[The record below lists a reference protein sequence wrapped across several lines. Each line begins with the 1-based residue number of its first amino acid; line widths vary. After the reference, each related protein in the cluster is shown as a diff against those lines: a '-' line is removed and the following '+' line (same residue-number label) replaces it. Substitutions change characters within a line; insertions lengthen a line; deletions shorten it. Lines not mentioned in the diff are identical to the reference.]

1 MTKEDPLSNM
11 KRRNFITSISSGLAG
26 LGLTR
31 TLGAGEARPGEPQA
45 GDEKPKIRKYNTLGK
60 TGLKVPD
67 VSFGAIS
74 LFEPNVLRYA
84 FDLGVTYFDTAE
96 SYLRQKGETYVGQG
110 LKEVRDKVIITTKHG
125 QNFRQKIEK
134 AAVIQRVEASLK
146 RLQTDRIDVAMIHNI
161 DDFSQALNNQELM
174 AAYEQLKKDGKVR
187 FTGFSTHNA
196 KQTLKQALD
205 SDWPQVI
212 LVMYNHMEGKE
223 IEPLVKAVRAKGIG
237 TVAMKIFAGGM
248 QGSLKTLVNQKTSY
262 SQAAIRWVLSNPDF
276 DTCIP
281 TMSSYSHVEE
291 YVAAS
296 GQPLDRAGLA
306 VLRNYRDEVH
316 SLYCRVSCREC
327 LSACPNN
334 VAVNDVMRYAMY
346 YEHYGQEMNAVSA
359 YAELEAGRKPLAC
372 SACAGACETACPFGL
387 KVRERL
393 IHSHDILSA

>member
-1 MTKEDPLSNM
+1 MN
-11 KRRNFITSISSGLAG
+11 RRNFVTAMTSGLFG
-26 LGLTR
+26 LGVSKH
-31 TLGAGEARPGEPQA
+31 LGADSPRLASGLQA
-45 GDEKPKIRKYNTLGK
+45 AAAPKVKTYKDLGK

-84 FDLGVTYFDTAE
+84 YECGVTYFDTAE
-96 SYLRQKGETYVGQG
+96 SYLRMKGETYVGQG

-134 AAVIQRVEASLK
+134 DAFIQRVEASLK
-146 RLQTDRIDVAMIHNI
+146 RLQTDHIDVAMIHNV
-161 DDFSQALNNQELM
+161 DDLSLALNNQELM
-174 AAYEQLKKDGKVR
+174 SAYAQLKKDGKVR

-196 KQTLKQALD
+196 KQTLKQAID
-205 SDWPQVI
+205 ADFAQVV

-223 IEPLVKAVRAKGIG
+223 IEPLVKAVRQKGIG

-248 QGSLKTLVNQKTSY
+248 QGNLKSMVNQQTSY

-296 GQPLDRAGLA
+296 GLPLDRAALQTLA
-306 VLRNYRDEVH
+306 LYREEVGDV
-316 SLYCRVSCREC
+316 YCRVSCRKC
-327 LSACPNN
+327 LSACPDN
-334 VAVNDVMRYAMY
+334 VAINDVLRYGLY
-346 YEHYGQEMNAVSA
+346 YEHYGMERQAVDY
-359 YAELEAGRKPLAC
+359 YAELESERKPLNCAGC
-372 SACAGACETACPFGL
+372 AAPCQSACPYGL
-387 KVRERL
+387 QVKSKLLRT
-393 IHSHDILSA
+393 HDILSA

>member
-1 MTKEDPLSNM
+1 MSRMN
-11 KRRNFITSISSGLAG
+11 RRNFVTAMTSGLFG
-26 LGLTR
+26 LGVSKQ
-31 TLGAGEARPGEPQA
+31 LGAEPLHRASGLQEAA
-45 GDEKPKIRKYNTLGK
+45 TPKIRKYRDLGK

-84 FDLGVTYFDTAE
+84 FESGVTYFDTAE
-96 SYLRQKGETYVGQG
+96 SYLRMKGETYVGQG

-134 AAVIQRVEASLK
+134 DAFIQRVEASLK
-146 RLQTDRIDVAMIHNI
+146 RLQTDRIDVAMIHNV
-161 DDFSQALNNQELM
+161 DDLSLALNNQELM
-174 AAYEQLKKDGKVR
+174 SAYAQLKKDGKVR

-196 KQTLKQALD
+196 KQTLKQTLD
-205 SDWPQVI
+205 TDFAQVV

-223 IEPLVKAVRAKGIG
+223 IEPLVKAVREKGIG

-248 QGSLKTLVNQKTSY
+248 QGNLKPLVDQRTSY

-291 YVAAS
+291 YVGAS
-296 GQPLDRAGLA
+296 GQPLDRAALQTLA
-306 VLRNYRDEVH
+306 AYRREAGDV
-316 SLYCRVSCREC
+316 YCRVSCREC

-334 VAVNDVMRYAMY
+334 VAVNDVLRFAMY
-346 YEHYGQEMNAVSA
+346 YEHYGMERQALDY
-359 YAELEAGRKPLAC
+359 YAELEAERKPLNCAGC
-372 SACAGACETACPFGL
+372 PAPCQSACPYGL
-387 KVRERL
+387 KVKSRL
-393 IHSHDILSA
+393 LQTHEVLSA